1 LSLKWNS
8 ECMLEGESGEQ
19 VENVMQVRRGH
30 LQHAGLQE
38 LRRDIISCFTDI
50 GCFLLP
56 HPGLVATTTEHF
68 TGQIAGRFSVCLSVC
83 LYVCLSLPGSLR
95 ISVCV

>member
-1 LSLKWNS
+1 
-8 ECMLEGESGEQ
+8 MLEGESGEQ

-38 LRRDIISCFTDI
+38 LRRNIISCFTDI

-83 LYVCLSLPGSLR
+83 LSLSPWLSSHLCLCVSAC
-95 ISVCV
+95 VCVRE

>member
-1 LSLKWNS
+1 VRVH
-8 ECMLEGESGEQ
+8 GEQ

-83 LYVCLSLPGSLR
+83 MSVSLSLALFASLF
-95 ISVCV
+95 VCECVRMCA